1 MTNNRIN
8 DPKMT
13 NNNNKG
19 MDQHSGEGLLHLG
32 FNEDGTCAGF
42 SAEAYTAALE
52 SLKEEAAQLSCRL
65 RILLEEVTACGHHS
79 QQQQQQKCHSGWVF
93 LRKIPKEGV
102 SQVPEV
108 RIAVVGNVD
117 AGKSTLLG
125 VLTRGGLDDGRGRAR
140 IAMFRHRHEVDT
152 GRTSSIGQEIAG
164 YDGEGDSVAEKL
176 LLSDPSGCRR
186 LGWEEICR
194 ASHKL
199 ITFLDLAGHERYLKT
214 TMFGLTGGS
223 PDYALLVVG
232 GNAGLIGMAKEHLAL
247 AVALQLPLIVVVTK
261 LDSTPAG
268 VMEGSLRGLQK
279 ALKSSSCRR
288 VPVGVRSVADV
299 LTAVHGLTSVQQRI
313 TPILQVS
320 SVSGEGLDLLQLLL
334 QLLPLPPRYRPEE
347 AAEFQITETYS
358 VPGVGTVVAGTLLS
372 GSLSLG
378 QTVYLGPLDSSS
390 VDLFASTQ
398 IKGIHRRRTP
408 VQVAHAGQSASFAL
422 KKIKRAAIRL
432 GMVLVDRARLDQM
445 SDPNSLGRPCRE
457 FEAEVLILFHS
468 TTIGPKYQAMLHCGV
483 VRQTV
488 SIVAFGRD
496 ASVLRTGDRARVRFR
511 FLKRPEYLRVG
522 MRLLFREGRTKGVGK
537 ISALFD

>member
-1 MTNNRIN
+1 
-8 DPKMT
+8 
-13 NNNNKG
+13 
-19 MDQHSGEGLLHLG
+19 MDQLLHDSGEGLFHLG
-32 FNEDGTCAGF
+32 FNEDGTCAGL
-42 SAEAYTAALE
+42 SAEAYTDSLE
-52 SLKEEAAQLSCRL
+52 RLKERATQLSCRL
-65 RILLEEVTACGHHS
+65 RVLLEEVTACGHYHS
-79 QQQQQQKCHSGWVF
+79 HQQKCHSGWVL
-93 LRKIPKEGV
+93 LRRIPTTQGGV

-108 RIAVVGNVD
+108 RVAVVGNVD

-164 YDGEGDSVAEKL
+164 FDEEGHSVAEKL
-176 LLSDPSGCRR
+176 LSDPSGNRR
-186 LGWEEICR
+186 ISWEEICR

-223 PDYALLVVG
+223 PDYGLLVVG

-268 VMEGSLRGLQK
+268 VMETSLRGLQK
-279 ALKSSSCRR
+279 ALKSASCRR

-320 SVSGEGLDLLQLLL
+320 SVTGEGLDLLQLLL
-334 QLLPLPPRYRPEE
+334 QLLPLPSRYRPEE
-347 AAEFQITETYS
+347 PAEFQITETYS

-372 GSLSLG
+372 GSLRLG
-378 QTVYLGPLDSSS
+378 QTVYLGPSDSAMENVNGNSNSS
-390 VDLFASTQ
+390 NLFTSTQ

-408 VQVAHAGQSASFAL
+408 VEVAYAGQSASFAL
-422 KKIKRAAIRL
+422 KKTKRAAIRL

-445 SDPNSLGRPCRE
+445 SIADPNSLSVGRPCRE